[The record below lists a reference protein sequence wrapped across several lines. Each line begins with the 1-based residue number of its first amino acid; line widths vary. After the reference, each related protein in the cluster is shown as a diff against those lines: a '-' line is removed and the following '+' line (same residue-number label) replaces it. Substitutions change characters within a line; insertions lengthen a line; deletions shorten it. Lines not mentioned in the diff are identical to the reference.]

1 MVVNFAQNDPD
12 PERELWRTR
21 TAGGPSAY
29 GGDPLTYGI
38 NTTRG
43 AAAVA
48 IAQLILADEHRFDR
62 LKAGVLAVTSDRSL
76 AVRACAIEC
85 LLAMLNFEPDLAV
98 ELFLESLREAEP
110 ILGTM
115 FVQPFLYH
123 AVFSHYEVLRELLL
137 TMLHSPDAEVRETAA
152 QQIALAS
159 FGIDEARA
167 DLVEVFSGDEVCR
180 AAVAKVDAEN
190 LHVQECMLVSRAR
203 LKEFFWDESPR
214 VRKHAAQCFG
224 RIGDEQLCQEPEL
237 IDAFLQSPA
246 FHDNANTLIMAL
258 KNSVA
263 RLPDVVCRIPERAVE
278 LHKAASSNEA
288 RWWTNQMAPLVL
300 RLHEQTTDPIVKIRC
315 LDVIDA
321 MIELNFGSVSFELAK
336 LES

>member
-1 MVVNFAQNDPD
+1 
-12 PERELWRTR
+12 
-21 TAGGPSAY
+21 
-29 GGDPLTYGI
+29 
-38 NTTRG
+38 
-43 AAAVA
+43 
-48 IAQLILADEHRFDR
+48 
-62 LKAGVLAVTSDRSL
+62 
-76 AVRACAIEC
+76 
-85 LLAMLNFEPDLAV
+85 MLNFEPDLAV

-115 FVQPFLYH
+115 IVQPFLYH

-214 VRKHAAQCFG
+214 VRKHAAQCFA